1 MCRIQNNYFSFL
13 KRMPSINMNKI
24 SDEDLIDEDEFE
36 IDYEAIRV

>member
-1 MCRIQNNYFSFL
+1 
-13 KRMPSINMNKI
+13 MPSINMNKI